1 MRSYRSIDV
10 LRWRGK
16 SLDQVADDVVKES
29 KLDIFVND
37 NHLVSLACS
46 PSLRWELA
54 VGYLITEGLI
64 TDLSQIDLV
73 NVNEEAGVVA
83 LKGSIAEGNGQGT
96 TQKPDLIAAS
106 GGRGTE
112 WCGVKSKGALGKTPV
127 CFRGD
132 RLRELMEELQEDSD
146 LFHKTGGSHSA
157 ALADNEKILFL
168 VEDIGRHNTLDKL
181 VGRALTEGVDP
192 SDKAILLSGRLSS
205 EMTVKSI
212 NSGIPVLASRSAPT
226 DKATEIART
235 EHLTLVGF
243 MRNGR
248 MTVYSGEKRLIF

>member
-16 SLDQVADDVVKES
+16 SLEQVDDDVVKES

-46 PSLRWELA
+46 PSFRWELA

-96 TQKPDLIAAS
+96 IQKPDLIAAS

-112 WCGVKSKGALGKTPV
+112 WCEVKRQGALGKTSV
-127 CFRGD
+127 R
-132 RLRELMEELQEDSD
+132 
-146 LFHKTGGSHSA
+146 
-157 ALADNEKILFL
+157 
-168 VEDIGRHNTLDKL
+168 
-181 VGRALTEGVDP
+181 
-192 SDKAILLSGRLSS
+192 
-205 EMTVKSI
+205 
-212 NSGIPVLASRSAPT
+212 
-226 DKATEIART
+226 
-235 EHLTLVGF
+235 
-243 MRNGR
+243 
-248 MTVYSGEKRLIF
+248 

>member
-1 MRSYRSIDV
+1 
-10 LRWRGK
+10 
-16 SLDQVADDVVKES
+16 
-29 KLDIFVND
+29 
-37 NHLVSLACS
+37 
-46 PSLRWELA
+46 
-54 VGYLITEGLI
+54 LI

-96 TQKPDLIAAS
+96 IQKPDLIAAS

-112 WCGVKSKGALGKTPV
+112 WCGVKNKGALEKTSV
-127 CFRGD
+127 RFRGD
-132 RLRELMEELQEDSD
+132 RLRELMEELQEGSD
-146 LFHKTGGSHSA
+146 LFQKTGGSHSA

-181 VGRALTEGVDP
+181 VGRALTEGADT

-212 NSGIPVLASRSAPT
+212 NSGIPVLVSRSAPT

-235 EHLTLVGF
+235 EHMTLVGF